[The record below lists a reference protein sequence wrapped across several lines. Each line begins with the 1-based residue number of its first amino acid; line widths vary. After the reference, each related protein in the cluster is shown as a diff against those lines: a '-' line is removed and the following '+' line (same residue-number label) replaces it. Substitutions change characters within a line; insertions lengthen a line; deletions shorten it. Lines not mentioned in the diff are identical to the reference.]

1 MVAQGWEVAVR
12 INALSRGK
20 KNNTAGREAGAVITD
35 SGQLRAGAPIALP
48 GPYSSRLAKHPGR

>member
-1 MVAQGWEVAVR
+1 MAQGWEVAAR

-20 KNNTAGREAGAVITD
+20 KSNTAGREAGAVITD

-48 GPYSSRLAKHPGR
+48 GPYRSRLFKRAGG